1 MLFRSTVNKIAC
13 VTGASS
19 GIGFAAAKELASLG
33 YDIIAVARRMD
44 RLQALEKELK
54 ENPKTQ
60 HCRVYLAAVDVR
72 NLNEVRSFFLALPT
86 DWQAIDV
93 LVNNA
98 GLAKGLSKFYEG
110 DTDHWD
116 QMIDTNIKGLLYMSR
131 TLSPGMIERGRG
143 HIINIGSI
151 AGKEVYDNG
160 NVYCG
165 TKFAVDAITKS
176 MRLEL
181 ALHDVKVTGIHPG
194 AVETEFSIVRFDG
207 DTNRAKAVYQG
218 YENLVAEDIADAIG
232 YVVSRKP
239 HVNVNDM
246 VVMPM
251 AQAVA
256 GVIIRKNG

>member
-1 MLFRSTVNKIAC
+1 MDSNVKKIAC

-19 GIGFAAAKELASLG
+19 GIGYATAKELATLG

-44 RLQALEKELK
+44 RLKEL
-54 ENPKTQ
+54 EEDLNQNPETSD
-60 HCRVYLAAVDVR
+60 CRVYLAELDVR
-72 NLNEVRSFFLALPT
+72 NKLDVQAFYDALPE
-86 DWQAIDV
+86 DWKCIDV

-116 QMIDTNIKGLLYMSR
+116 QMIDTNIKGLLYVSR
-131 TLSPGMIERGRG
+131 AVTPGMISRRKG

-181 ALHDVKVTGIHPG
+181 AVHDVKVTGIHPG

-207 DTNRAKAVYQG
+207 DEDKAKTVYKG
-218 YENLVAEDIADAIG
+218 FENLIAEDIAEAIG
-232 YVVSRKP
+232 FVVTRKP

-256 GVIIRKNG
+256 GVIIRKDT

>member
-1 MLFRSTVNKIAC
+1 MDNKVNKIAL

-19 GIGFAAAKELASLG
+19 GIGYATAKELATLG

-44 RLQALEKELK
+44 RLKEL
-54 ENPKTQ
+54 EEDLNQNPETSD
-60 HCRVYLAAVDVR
+60 CRVYLAELDVR
-72 NLNEVRSFFLALPT
+72 NKLDVQLFYDALPG
-86 DWQAIDV
+86 DWKAIDV

-98 GLAKGLSKFYEG
+98 GLAKGLSKFYDG

-116 QMIDTNIKGLLYMSR
+116 QMIDTNIKGLLYVSR
-131 TLSPGMIERGRG
+131 TVTPDMIARGSG

-181 ALHDVKVTGIHPG
+181 AVHGLKVTGIHPG
-194 AVETEFSIVRFDG
+194 AVETEFSVVRFDG
-207 DTNRAKAVYQG
+207 DVDRAKTVYKG
-218 YENLVAEDIADAIG
+218 YENLVAKDIAEAIG
-232 YVVSRKP
+232 FVVTRKP
-239 HVNVNDM
+239 HVNINDL
-246 VVMPM
+246 VIMPQ

-256 GVIIRKNG
+256 GVIIRK

>member
-1 MLFRSTVNKIAC
+1 
-13 VTGASS
+13 
-19 GIGFAAAKELASLG
+19 
-33 YDIIAVARRMD
+33 
-44 RLQALEKELK
+44 
-54 ENPKTQ
+54 
-60 HCRVYLAAVDVR
+60 
-72 NLNEVRSFFLALPT
+72 
-86 DWQAIDV
+86 
-93 LVNNA
+93 
-98 GLAKGLSKFYEG
+98 
-110 DTDHWD
+110 
-116 QMIDTNIKGLLYMSR
+116 MIDTNIKGLLYVSR
-131 TLSPGMIERGRG
+131 AVTPGMISRRKG

-181 ALHDVKVTGIHPG
+181 AVHDVKVTGIHPG

-207 DTNRAKAVYQG
+207 DEDKAKTVYKG
-218 YENLVAEDIADAIG
+218 FENLIAEDIAEAIG
-232 YVVSRKP
+232 FVVTRKP

-256 GVIIRKNG
+256 GVIIRKDT

>member
-1 MLFRSTVNKIAC
+1 MNKIAC

-72 NLNEVRSFFLALPT
+72 NLNEVRSFFLDLPK

-181 ALHDVKVTGIHPG
+181 AVHDVKVTGIHPG

-232 YVVSRKP
+232 YVVTRKP

>member
-1 MLFRSTVNKIAC
+1 MDSNVKKIAC

-19 GIGFAAAKELASLG
+19 GIGYATAKELATLG

-44 RLQALEKELK
+44 RLKEL
-54 ENPKTQ
+54 EDDLHQNPETSGCK
-60 HCRVYLAAVDVR
+60 VFLAVLDVR
-72 NLNEVRSFFLALPT
+72 NKLDVQAFYDGLPEE
-86 DWQAIDV
+86 WKSIDV

-116 QMIDTNIKGLLYMSR
+116 QMIDTNIKGLLYVSR
-131 TLSPGMIERGRG
+131 TVTPGMISRGKG

-181 ALHDVKVTGIHPG
+181 AVHDVKVTGIHPG
-194 AVETEFSIVRFDG
+194 AVETEFSVVRFDG
-207 DTNRAKAVYQG
+207 DENRAKTVYKG
-218 YENLVAEDIADAIG
+218 FENLIAEDIAEAIG
-232 YVVSRKP
+232 CVVTRKP

-256 GVIIRKNG
+256 GVIIRK

>member
-1 MLFRSTVNKIAC
+1 MSKKIALI
-13 VTGASS
+13 TGASS
-19 GIGFAAAKELASLG
+19 GIGYATAKELATLG

-44 RLQALEKELK
+44 RLKELH
-54 ENPKTQ
+54 EDLSQNPETSD
-60 HCRVYLAAVDVR
+60 CRVYLAELDVR
-72 NLNEVRSFFLALPT
+72 NKMEVQLFYDALPE
-86 DWQAIDV
+86 DWKAIDV

-110 DTDHWD
+110 DIEHWD
-116 QMIDTNIKGLLYMSR
+116 QMIDTNIKGLLYVSR
-131 TLSPGMIERGRG
+131 IVTPDMIARGSG

-181 ALHDVKVTGIHPG
+181 AVHGLKVTGIHPG
-194 AVETEFSIVRFDG
+194 AVETEFSVVRFDG
-207 DTNRAKAVYQG
+207 DVDRANNVYKG
-218 YENLVAEDIADAIG
+218 FENLVAEDIAEAIG
-232 YVVSRKP
+232 FVVTRKP
-239 HVNVNDM
+239 HVNINDL
-246 VVMPM
+246 VIMPQ

-256 GVIIRKNG
+256 GVIIRKES

>member
-1 MLFRSTVNKIAC
+1 MNQTVNKIAC

-72 NLNEVRSFFLALPT
+72 NLNEVRSFFLDLPK

-181 ALHDVKVTGIHPG
+181 AVHDVKVTGIHPG

-232 YVVSRKP
+232 YVVTRKP

>member
-1 MLFRSTVNKIAC
+1 MNQTVNKIAC

-72 NLNEVRSFFLALPT
+72 NLNEVRSFFLALPK
-86 DWQAIDV
+86 DWQTIDV

-181 ALHDVKVTGIHPG
+181 AVHDVKVTGIHPG

-232 YVVSRKP
+232 YVVTRKP

>member
-1 MLFRSTVNKIAC
+1 MNQTVNKIAC

-181 ALHDVKVTGIHPG
+181 AVHDVKVTGIHPG

-232 YVVSRKP
+232 YVVTRKP

>member
-1 MLFRSTVNKIAC
+1 MNQTVNKIAC

-60 HCRVYLAAVDVR
+60 YCRVYLAAVDVR
-72 NLNEVRSFFLALPT
+72 NLNEVRSFFLDLPK

-181 ALHDVKVTGIHPG
+181 AVHDVKVTGIHPG

-232 YVVSRKP
+232 YVVTRKP

>member
-1 MLFRSTVNKIAC
+1 MDSNVKKIAC

-19 GIGFAAAKELASLG
+19 GIGYATAKELATLG

-44 RLQALEKELK
+44 RLKEL
-54 ENPKTQ
+54 EEDLNQNPETSD
-60 HCRVYLAAVDVR
+60 CSVFLAELDVR
-72 NLNEVRSFFLALPT
+72 NKLDVQAFYDALPE
-86 DWQAIDV
+86 DWKAIDV

-98 GLAKGLSKFYEG
+98 GLAKGLSKFYDG

-116 QMIDTNIKGLLYMSR
+116 QMIDTNIKGLLYVSR
-131 TLSPGMIERGRG
+131 TLTPGMISRRKG

-181 ALHDVKVTGIHPG
+181 AVHDVKVTGIHPG

-207 DTNRAKAVYQG
+207 DEDKAKTVYKG
-218 YENLVAEDIADAIG
+218 FENLIAEDIAEAIG
-232 YVVSRKP
+232 FVVTRKP

-256 GVIIRKNG
+256 GVIIRKDT

>member
-1 MLFRSTVNKIAC
+1 MSQPIALI
-13 VTGASS
+13 TGASS
-19 GIGFAAAKELASLG
+19 GIGFATAQTLARMG
-33 YDIIAVARRMD
+33 YDLVVVARRSD
-44 RLQALEKELK
+44 RLQSLLDVLK
-54 ENPKTQ
+54 SDPETAKSQ
-60 HCRVYLAAVDVR
+60 VYSSVLDVR
-72 NLNEVRSFFLALPT
+72 SLQQVKDFYQNLPASWKN
-86 DWQAIDV
+86 IDV

-98 GLAKGLSKFYEG
+98 GLAKGLSKFYDG

-116 QMIDTNIKGLLYMSR
+116 QMIDTNVKGLMYVSR
-131 TLSPGMIERGRG
+131 TVAPGMIARGKG

-165 TKFAVDAITKS
+165 TKFAVDALTKS

-181 ALHDVKVTGIHPG
+181 AVHGVRVTGIHPG

-207 DTNRAKAVYQG
+207 DEQRAQKVYEG
-218 YENLVAEDIADAIG
+218 FDNLIAEDIADAIG

-239 HVNVNDM
+239 HVNINDL
-246 VVMPM
+246 VIMPQ

-256 GVIIRKNG
+256 GMIIRKES

>member
-1 MLFRSTVNKIAC
+1 MNQPIALI
-13 VTGASS
+13 TGASS
-19 GIGFAAAKELASLG
+19 GIGFATAQTLARMG
-33 YDIIAVARRMD
+33 YDLVVVARRSD
-44 RLQALEKELK
+44 RLQSLLDVLK
-54 ENPKTQ
+54 SDPETAKSQ
-60 HCRVYLAAVDVR
+60 VYSSVLDVR
-72 NLNEVRSFFLALPT
+72 SLQQVKDFYQNLPASWKN
-86 DWQAIDV
+86 IDV

-116 QMIDTNIKGLLYMSR
+116 QMIDTNVKGLMYVSR
-131 TLSPGMIERGRG
+131 TVAPGMIARGKG

-165 TKFAVDAITKS
+165 TKFAVDALTKS

-181 ALHDVKVTGIHPG
+181 AVHGVKVTGIHPG

-207 DTNRAKAVYQG
+207 DEQRAQKVYEG
-218 YENLVAEDIADAIG
+218 FDNLIAEDIADAIG

-239 HVNVNDM
+239 HVNINDL
-246 VVMPM
+246 VIMPQ

-256 GVIIRKNG
+256 GVIIRKES

>member
-1 MLFRSTVNKIAC
+1 MNQTVNKIAC

-19 GIGFAAAKELASLG
+19 GIGFATAKELAGLG

-44 RLQALEKELK
+44 RLKALEKELK

-60 HCRVYLAAVDVR
+60 HCRVYLAVVDVR
-72 NLNEVRSFFLALPT
+72 NLEQVRSFFEALPP

-181 ALHDVKVTGIHPG
+181 AIHDVKVTGIHPG

-207 DTNRAKAVYQG
+207 DTNKAMTVYQG
-218 YENLVAEDIADAIG
+218 FENLVAEDIADAIG
-232 YVVSRKP
+232 YVVTRKP

-256 GVIIRKNG
+256 GVIIRK